1 MGLERATQKKKGRRR
16 GKMKKKKRWDV
27 AAFTIAGGIF
37 GTMIGWGIVY
47 LIQR

>member
-1 MGLERATQKKKGRRR
+1 
-16 GKMKKKKRWDV
+16 MKKKKRWDV

-47 LIQR
+47 LLQR